1 MKNMNLKAIF
11 SLLLVQG
18 AIAQVAVTI
27 KVDRRQYLEHEPVSA
42 VVTITNRSGRELTF
56 TSRAEGTIAH
66 SWLDFGMRDS
76 SGRAVTKRHHRV
88 FQRAVIPAGRSMA
101 RRVLLSDMFSMGKTG
116 NYSVTAHVRQPGID
130 ETAYGSNS
138 GHFTVGG
145 GSILQRTPFGVP
157 DSPATK
163 REYRVVSFNDG
174 KRTSL
179 YAQVMNLT
187 TGMPISTLRMSDY
200 LAFVKPQIAIDGQ
213 NQLHTL
219 YLGNPEIYVET
230 VVNQDGRLISSSYYK
245 RGSGRRPRFVSFS
258 DGKIVVSGGIPYDP
272 KKEAASRPTVRRSSE
287 RPN

>member
-1 MKNMNLKAIF
+1 MKNKILKTILPM
-11 SLLLVQG
+11 LLIQG
-18 AIAQVAVTI
+18 AVAQVGVAI
-27 KVDRRQYLEHEPVSA
+27 KVDRRQYLEHEPVTA

-56 TSRAEGTIAH
+56 TSRAEGSIAH

-76 SGRAVTKRHHRV
+76 SGRAVTKRHHKV

-101 RRVLLSDMFSMGKTG
+101 RRVILTNMFSIGRTG

-145 GSILQRTPFGVP
+145 GSVLQRTPFGVP
-157 DSPATK
+157 NSPAIK

-187 TGMPISTLRMSDY
+187 TGLPISTLRMSDY
-200 LAFVKPQIAIDGQ
+200 LTFVKPQIAIDGQ

-230 VVNQDGRLISSSYYK
+230 VVNQDGRLMSTKYYK
-245 RGSGRRPRFVSFS
+245 RAGGRRPRFVPFS
-258 DGKIVVSGGIPYDP
+258 DGNVVVSGAIPYDP
-272 KKEAASRPTVRRSSE
+272 QKEAANQPRPRRSSE
-287 RPN
+287 RPD